1 MQGKAK
7 KGQRKAKA
15 GHSFRQELS
24 EKQKKDIKEAF
35 DLFDVDGSGTIDEK
49 ELKVALRALGFE
61 PGKEEIQ
68 NLKQNLNNN
77 NDSKENKNT
86 IDFNEFLQIMTE
98 KMNAKESQEE
108 IERAFHL
115 FSQGNDNF
123 ITFENLKKVAL
134 ELGETMSDDEL
145 KLMIQEA
152 NSKNPS
158 QGYVTKD
165 QFYDVLSRAT
175 NQ

>member
-86 IDFNEFLQIMTE
+86 IDFNERWYALMFTKKLQ
-98 KMNAKESQEE
+98 NAKESQEE

-152 NSKNPS
+152 NSKNPRQILEIS
-158 QGYVTKD
+158 LLVKGM
-165 QFYDVLSRAT
+165 
-175 NQ
+175 